1 MKKMPILSGLIGLF
15 LSSITTCF
23 RIEQGAKLKKI
34 LPSAAILAIL
44 FSIGVYGFFY
54 GIKGLCPY
62 LGRY

>member
-1 MKKMPILSGLIGLF
+1 MTITSALVGLVLSAL
-15 LSSITTCF
+15 TTCF
-23 RIEQGAKLKKI
+23 RMEQGAKLKKL
-34 LPSAAILAIL
+34 LPFAAILAIL